1 MISEFKRGFIIYK
14 DNEEPLI
21 MCPHSGPSLINS
33 NGRDDNSDTIGS
45 LLRNEY
51 KGKLVLGNMPRRRLY
66 GVDFNRDIPEL
77 KVALE
82 SYAKFLDN
90 EDTLFKLD
98 YMRKYAF
105 VAFDENDYYHR
116 LRIYQNFWSECEN
129 AQTVL
134 LIHRAYNRIK
144 GMPSVIDFITFKG
157 KGLEKVM
164 IKNIL
169 NYVNRAYYDF
179 FKEVNKM
186 YKQMVML
193 ETERMVVN
201 TLRKYNKFNL
211 NEMSLDLRNSYLS
224 DMKVIKK
231 YSNDFMFKRMNK
243 DFAPV
248 SYLDAARS
256 AIENSPLPR
265 ITLEEVFDGSLALGP
280 KRKLFPMQEKLIVEI
295 EVCEFLATWYPEM
308 TVRIIKEVVEMLK

>member
-224 DMKVIKK
+224 DM
-231 YSNDFMFKRMNK
+231 
-243 DFAPV
+243 
-248 SYLDAARS
+248 
-256 AIENSPLPR
+256 
-265 ITLEEVFDGSLALGP
+265 
-280 KRKLFPMQEKLIVEI
+280 
-295 EVCEFLATWYPEM
+295 
-308 TVRIIKEVVEMLK
+308 